1 MALTSVKQVRQLEAG
16 FVLAPERYDPRRT
29 GQFHGPDEFPEKAV
43 KLGQVAFV
51 VRDTLVPE
59 RADPTMEYIVLDT
72 GDAKNGVIP
81 NIKRPGDKTSI
92 GSAKKVIRSGDVL
105 ISRLRSYLRQVAW
118 VDPGFTD
125 YWNSDSIVVAV
136 STEFYVVRSAT
147 QESIAF
153 LVPFLLSDS
162 VQKILAAA
170 QEGGHHPRFP
180 EKALVNIMVPQDV
193 IDARSKL
200 SEKVEK
206 AVMGTRSSDSELMSA
221 ICLVEEIVSGQARQS

>member
-1 MALTSVKQVRQLEAG
+1 MALTSIRRVGQLDVG
-16 FVLAPERYDPRRT
+16 FILAPERYDPRRASE
-29 GQFHGPDEFPEKAV
+29 FHRPDDSSEMGL
-43 KLGQVAFV
+43 KLGQLGFV
-51 VRDTLVPE
+51 VRETILPD
-59 RADPTMEYIVLDT
+59 RAEPRMRYIVLDT
-72 GDAKNGVIP
+72 GDAKNGVIA

-92 GSAKKVIRSGDVL
+92 GSAKKLVRSGDVL

-125 YWNSDSIVVAV
+125 YWKSEEVIVAV
-136 STEFYVVRSAT
+136 STEFYVVRSAAE
-147 QESIAF
+147 ESIAF

-180 EKALVNIMVPQDV
+180 EKALVNLMVPQDL

-200 SEKVEK
+200 SETVER
-206 AVMGTRSSDSELMSA
+206 AVNSARSSDLELMNA
-221 ICLVEEIVSGQARQS
+221 TYLVQEILSRNARQF